1 MSRPE
6 NLGHPVSNP
15 EDVMAVDPRK
25 TFMTE
30 IVKLLK
36 KGGQTEKKMWATLDY
51 SPKQWKTFTRAI
63 DDLQKFGVISPED
76 EEGRVYL
83 IGYGEPENIEFSIG
97 VRPLRV
103 TMPFEKS
110 AAKRLLNKRSV
121 LKHLITRR
129 EGLVYEILTGAGL
142 LEKNTRQKEEY

>member
-6 NLGHPVSNP
+6 NSGQPLSDP
-15 EDVMAVDPRK
+15 ENTVMVTPRK
-25 TFMTE
+25 TFYVK
-30 IVKLLK
+30 IVRLLK
-36 KGGQTEKKMWATLDY
+36 EKGGQTEEEMWKALNPPKKQ
-51 SPKQWKTFTRAI
+51 KKTFGRALK
-63 DDLQKFGVISPED
+63 DLQKFELVSEED

-110 AAKRLLNKRSV
+110 AAKRLLNKRPV

-142 LEKNTRQKEEY
+142 LEKNTHQK